1 MSLLFSLFT
10 KIRQSL
16 SIAPEELPLVGRLWA
31 HAFSMGTTRL
41 FTSAAAKAL
50 FLSKY
55 PPEWL
60 AYVYLG
66 VALFVSI
73 VGVFYLQLKKRIP
86 FRNLL
91 PLSFAFIFT
100 IELSFRGILEI
111 PNWDWP
117 ALAIMIWFE
126 IEFMLSGLA
135 FWSLCNNL
143 LDVRQ
148 GKRLF
153 GFIGSGEVLAIVIAG
168 ISTRFIA
175 PLIGSLNLLYLSLAG
190 TGLSF
195 YFNYTISRR
204 WMNDT
209 PVVVQKKNST
219 QQSSSINTTGES
231 SYLKGIYFLALFSL
245 LGYYFVD
252 NMFQRQARA
261 QFPKPEDLSIF
272 FGQFLAFAG
281 GMSFLLRIFIVGPLL
296 NRYGLNLGL
305 LAPPLLVLGCTIV
318 LLSSWFTGASAYLI
332 FSLAVLLR
340 IFDKLGRDALQ
351 KPSLLILYQPLPD
364 SERLNVQAKVES
376 IIEPMSAGLAGI
388 VLIALNTFFP
398 QHAWLSIV
406 LLFFVLGIWIFI
418 ASPLP
423 KKYRVLLEKAL
434 TRRRMTDSNISLQD
448 GLSFD
453 LIQKGLQSPHA
464 GEIIYSLNLLESA
477 EPSLLED
484 TLRKFISHP
493 ISEVRLD
500 CLQRIERLKLVS
512 LLPVVQENI
521 QRESDPK
528 IKGNS
533 IRLLSY
539 LDSSKMTTI
548 YKEYLYS
555 SEWEVRQGAMIG
567 LLLREGLNS
576 DSGKLLE
583 TWVKS
588 SDFLDR
594 KIAVQVI
601 GELKLTPAS
610 NLLNILLEDPNN
622 VVRKSALIVSGQ
634 LHSAD
639 LWEGMIKNFNVPA
652 MRKTAIL
659 AFSNLGEQVL
669 PQMETLFFAKN
680 QTIDQQIAIMDIYG
694 QISTEKSLQLLKEK
708 IDSLDKSVRHQIYKS
723 LKKCNYIANLEEL
736 PKIKNLIL
744 KEVENS
750 AKIFG
755 ILRDLESKEELSI
768 LQRSL
773 EFEITQNKER
783 IFLLL
788 GFLYPVKGIAL
799 AREHLSGIPGGKRS
813 YAIELIDQ
821 IVEPQIKSYILPVLE
836 STNPSIC
843 LERLGGDF
851 SQPTLPLSSHLEN
864 IINSDTSFATIW
876 TKACAFYLIGK
887 LKIKE
892 LVGLLESSLSLPDP
906 LLLET
911 IHQSISNLEST
922 ENKLKESQNKIL
934 TIDRVLV
941 LKNIRIF
948 SHTPDEYLASV
959 ASYLQEINVKQGELI
974 FEKGAIGRSL
984 FIIVNGKVKL
994 HSQDIVLGILGNNE
1008 VFGEWAALDP
1018 EPRAASV
1025 TALEDSTLFKL
1036 EHDALYDLMSFDIE
1050 IVRGILHILC
1060 QNLRNVTEEL

>member
-1 MSLLFSLFT
+1 MKLFSW
-10 KIRQSL
+10 IRQSL
-16 SIAPEELPLVGRLWA
+16 SIAPEELPLVGRLWG

-41 FTSAAAKAL
+41 FTSAASKAL

-73 VGVFYLQLKKRIP
+73 VGIFYLQLKKRIP

-111 PNWDWP
+111 QDWDWP

-168 ISTRFIA
+168 ISTRFVA

-195 YFNYTISRR
+195 YFNYTISRK
-204 WMNDT
+204 WMNDS

-219 QQSSSINTTGES
+219 IKNNPENTTGES
-231 SYLKGIYFLALFSL
+231 SYLRSIYFLALFSL

-261 QFPKPEDLSIF
+261 QYPKPEDLSIF

-281 GMSFLLRIFIVGPLL
+281 GMSFILRIFIVGPLL

-305 LAPPLLVLGCTIV
+305 LAPPLMVLGCTIV
-318 LLSSWFTGASAYLI
+318 LLSSWFTGTSAFLI

-376 IIEPMSAGLAGI
+376 LIEPMSAGLAGI
-388 VLIALNTFFP
+388 ILIALNTFFP
-398 QHAWLSIV
+398 EYAWLSIA
-406 LLFFVLGIWIFI
+406 LLFFVLGLWIFI
-418 ASPLP
+418 ATPLP

-453 LIQKGLQSPHA
+453 LIQKGLQSSHA

-477 EPSLLED
+477 QPSLLED
-484 TLRKFISHP
+484 TLKKFISHP
-493 ISEVRLD
+493 IPEVRLD
-500 CLQRIERLKLVS
+500 CLQRIERLKLRS
-512 LLPVVQENI
+512 LISTVRSNI
-521 QRESDPK
+521 KNETDPQ

-533 IRLLSY
+533 IRLLAY
-539 LDSSKMTTI
+539 LDSSEMSII
-548 YKEYLYS
+548 YREYLHIT
-555 SEWEVRQGAMIG
+555 EWEVRQGAMIG

-583 TWVKS
+583 SWVKS

-601 GELKLTPAS
+601 GELKLKSAS
-610 NLLNILLEDPNN
+610 TLLKILLDDPNN
-622 VVRKSALIVSGQ
+622 VIRKSALIVSGQ
-634 LHSAD
+634 LNSAD
-639 LWEGMIKNFNVPA
+639 LWESMIQNLKVPA

-659 AFSNLGEQVL
+659 AFSNLGEQIL
-669 PQMETLFFAKN
+669 PQMETLFFANN
-680 QTIDQQIAIMDIYG
+680 QTIDQQIAITDIYG

-708 IDSLDKSVRHQIYKS
+708 IELPEKSVRHQIFKS
-723 LKKCNYIANLEEL
+723 LKKCNYIANPEEL

-744 KEVENS
+744 NEVVNS
-750 AKIFG
+750 AKILG

-799 AREHLSGIPGGKRS
+799 AKEHLSGIPGGKRS

-821 IVEPQIKSYILPVLE
+821 IVEAQIKSYILPVLE

-851 SQPTLPLSSHLEN
+851 SQPTLPLSSHLEG
-864 IINSDTSFATIW
+864 IIKSDTSFVTLW

-892 LVGLLESSLSLPDP
+892 LVELLESSLSLSDP

-911 IHQSISNLEST
+911 IHQSIASLNSSESKSKV
-922 ENKLKESQNKIL
+922 NQNKIL
-934 TIDRVLV
+934 SIDRVV
-941 LKNIRIF
+941 ILKNVRIF

-959 ASYLQEINVKQGELI
+959 AAYLQEINVKQGELI
-974 FEKGAIGRSL
+974 FEKGTIGRSL
-984 FIIVNGKVKL
+984 YIIVNGKVKL
-994 HSQDIVLGILGNNE
+994 HSQDVVLGVLSKNE

-1036 EHDALYDLMSFDIE
+1036 EQDALYDLMSFDIE

>member
-1 MSLLFSLFT
+1 MKLFSW
-10 KIRQSL
+10 IRQSL
-16 SIAPEELPLVGRLWA
+16 SIAPEELPLVGRLWG

-73 VGVFYLQLKKRIP
+73 VGIFYLQLKKRIP

-91 PLSFAFIFT
+91 PLSFAFIFV

-111 PNWDWP
+111 QDWDWP

-168 ISTRFIA
+168 ISTRFVA

-195 YFNYTISRR
+195 YFNYTISRK
-204 WMNDT
+204 WMKDS
-209 PVVVQKKNST
+209 PIVVHKKNST
-219 QQSSSINTTGES
+219 IKNNPENSTGES
-231 SYLKGIYFLALFSL
+231 SYLRSIYFLALFSL

-261 QFPKPEDLSIF
+261 QFPNPEDLSIF

-281 GMSFLLRIFIVGPLL
+281 GMSFILRIFIVGPLL

-305 LAPPLLVLGCTIV
+305 LAPPLMVLGCTIV
-318 LLSSWFTGASAYLI
+318 LLSSWFTGTSAFLI

-376 IIEPMSAGLAGI
+376 LIEPMSAGLAGI
-388 VLIALNTFFP
+388 ILIALNTFFP
-398 QHAWLSIV
+398 EYAWLSIA
-406 LLFFVLGIWIFI
+406 LLFFVLGLWIFI
-418 ASPLP
+418 ATPLP
-423 KKYRVLLEKAL
+423 KKYRTLLEKAL
-434 TRRRMTDSNISLQD
+434 TCRRMTDSNISLQD

-453 LIQKGLQSPHA
+453 LIQKGLQSSYA

-484 TLRKFISHP
+484 TLKKFISHP

-500 CLQRIERLKLVS
+500 CLQRMERLKLLS
-512 LLPVVQENI
+512 LFPIVQENI

-539 LDSSKMTTI
+539 LDSSEMSTM
-548 YKEYLYS
+548 YREYLHS

-576 DSGKLLE
+576 DTGKILE

-594 KIAVQVI
+594 KIAIQVI
-601 GELKLTPAS
+601 GELKLKSAS
-610 NLLNILLEDPNN
+610 KLLNNLLEDSNN

-634 LHSAD
+634 LNSAD
-639 LWEGMIKNFNVPA
+639 LWESMILNFKVPA

-669 PQMETLFFAKN
+669 PQMENLFFSEN
-680 QTIDQQIAIMDIYG
+680 LTIDQQIAIMDIYG
-694 QISTEKSLQLLKEK
+694 QISTDKSLHLLKEK
-708 IDSLDKSVRHQIYKS
+708 IELPEKSVRHQVFKS
-723 LKKCNYIANLEEL
+723 LKKCNYIATSEEL
-736 PKIKNLIL
+736 PKIKKLIL

-755 ILRDLESKEELSI
+755 ILRDLENKEELSI

-773 EFEITQNKER
+773 EFEVSQNKER

-788 GFLYPVKGIAL
+788 GFIYPVKGIAL

-821 IVEPQIKSYILPVLE
+821 IVEAQIKSYILPVLE
-836 STNPSIC
+836 STNLSIC

-851 SQPTLPLSSHLEN
+851 FQPILPLSNHLEG
-864 IINSDTSFATIW
+864 IIKCDTSLVTLW

-892 LVGLLESSLSLPDP
+892 LIELLESSLSLSDP

-911 IHQSISNLEST
+911 IHQSIASLNSSESKSKV
-922 ENKLKESQNKIL
+922 NQNKIL
-934 TIDRVLV
+934 TIDRVMV

-959 ASYLQEINVKQGELI
+959 AGYLQEINVKQGELI
-974 FEKGAIGRSL
+974 FEKGTIGRSL
-984 FIIVNGKVKL
+984 YIIVNGKVKL
-994 HSQDIVLGILGNNE
+994 HSQDVELGILTNNE

-1025 TALEDSTLFKL
+1025 TALEDCTLFKL